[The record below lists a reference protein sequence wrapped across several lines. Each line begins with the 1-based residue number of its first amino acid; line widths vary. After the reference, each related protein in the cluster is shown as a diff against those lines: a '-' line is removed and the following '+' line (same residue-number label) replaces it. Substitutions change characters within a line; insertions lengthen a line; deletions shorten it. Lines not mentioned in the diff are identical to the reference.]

1 VLKNKITSSNLEII
15 HKNASINHK
24 KVFFFRYKTLYLF
37 SKLLKLI
44 TLNHSTRAIQMPL
57 NRLTDF
63 GALKLFPRFQ
73 R

>member
-1 VLKNKITSSNLEII
+1 M
-15 HKNASINHK
+15 
-24 KVFFFRYKTLYLF
+24 YLF

-44 TLNHSTRAIQMPL
+44 TLNHSTRTIQMPL

-63 GALKLFPRFQ
+63 GVLELFPRFQ